1 MSSIDDSGGLLLDT
15 CTFLWMVRTP
25 SELSTAA
32 LEALIDPAVP
42 VYLSVVS
49 QWELTVKALAG
60 RLPLPDD
67 PATYGRQERQ
77 RHGVLP
83 LALEEDALRHLPKL
97 PDHHRDPFDRMLICQ
112 AIDNGLILV
121 TPDPEIHRYPVRL
134 LW

>member
-32 LEALIDPAVP
+32 LEALIDPAVL

-83 LALEEDALRHLPKL
+83 LAL
-97 PDHHRDPFDRMLICQ
+97 
-112 AIDNGLILV
+112 
-121 TPDPEIHRYPVRL
+121 
-134 LW
+134 

>member
-1 MSSIDDSGGLLLDT
+1 MRDGAGLLLDT

-25 SELSTAA
+25 DELSTAA
-32 LEALIDPAVP
+32 REAVVDPAVP

-67 PATYGRQERQ
+67 PASYARKERQ

-83 LALEEDALRHLPKL
+83 LSLEEDALRHLPKL

-112 AIDNGLILV
+112 AIDNGLVLV
-121 TPDPEIHRYPVRL
+121 TPDPQIHRYPVRL

>member
-49 QWELTVKALAG
+49 RMTPVGFKPPK
-60 RLPLPDD
+60 R
-67 PATYGRQERQ
+67 RCQ
-77 RHGVLP
+77 RH
-83 LALEEDALRHLPKL
+83 
-97 PDHHRDPFDRMLICQ
+97 
-112 AIDNGLILV
+112 
-121 TPDPEIHRYPVRL
+121 
-134 LW
+134 

>member
-83 LALEEDALRHLPKL
+83 LALEEDALRHLQKL
-97 PDHHRDPFDRMLICQ
+97 PDHHRDPFYRMLICQ

>member
-1 MSSIDDSGGLLLDT
+1 LSTIRDSGGLLLDT

-25 SELSTAA
+25 SELSTTAR
-32 LEALIDPAVP
+32 EALIDPAVP

-60 RLPLPDD
+60 RLPLPGD
-67 PATYGRQERQ
+67 PAIYARQERQ

-83 LALEEDALRHLPKL
+83 LALEEDALNHLPKL

-112 AIDNGLILV
+112 AIDNCLILV

>member
-1 MSSIDDSGGLLLDT
+1 LSPIRESAGLLLDT

-25 SELSTAA
+25 SELSAA
-32 LEALIDPAVP
+32 ARDALVDPAVP

-49 QWELTVKALAG
+49 QWELMVKALAG

-67 PATYGRQERQ
+67 PASYARKERQ
-77 RHGVLP
+77 RHGILP
-83 LALEEDALRHLPKL
+83 FALEEDALQHLAKL

-112 AIDNGLILV
+112 AIEAGLILV

>member
-1 MSSIDDSGGLLLDT
+1 
-15 CTFLWMVRTP
+15 MVRTP
-25 SELSTAA
+25 NELSTAA
-32 LEALIDPAVP
+32 REAVVDPAVP

-67 PATYGRQERQ
+67 PASYARKERQ

-83 LALEEDALRHLPKL
+83 LSLEEDALRHLPKL

-112 AIDNGLILV
+112 AIDNGLVLV
-121 TPDPEIHRYPVRL
+121 TPDPQIHRYPVRL